1 MIGNA
6 GVFKPL
12 PVLPFGEG
20 RFGFGAEVP
29 IDTALQ
35 ETEIGELLL
44 QLLDLVA
51 PVALFERFIGVSR
64 IGCLDDAGQ
73 FFQQEGNDVLI
84 CYEQRGEG
92 IIALILF
99 NTVAGQIDSVA
110 GKTVV
115 LVKYGRED
123 AAETTGFIGVR
134 AESFLNSGR
143 ERRCL
148 PDQSGSV
155 IGDHLPLEVIG
166 VKNGQRDCGT
176 KDAGSKKI
184 SGSGCI
190 ADSRDGG
197 FGIQRRISDADGVVE
212 RGAVVMIDK
221 AKFYIAVKLLRHDDT
236 HGAPEGVAD
245 GKILR
250 EGGESCRQEQR

>member
-12 PVLPFGEG
+12 TVLPLGQG
-20 RFGFGAEVP
+20 RFGFAAEVP

-44 QLLDLVA
+44 QLFDLIA
-51 PVALFERFIGVSR
+51 AVALFERFIGVSR

-73 FFQQEGNDVLI
+73 FFQQERNDVLI

-99 NTVAGQIDSVA
+99 NTVADQIDSVA

-134 AESFLNSGR
+134 VESFLNNGR

-148 PDQSGSV
+148 PDQPGSV
-155 IGDHLPLEVIG
+155 IGDHLPLKVIG
-166 VKNGQRDCGT
+166 VKNDQGDCRT
-176 KDAGSKKI
+176 QDTGSKKI
-184 SGSGCI
+184 SGSVGSV
-190 ADSRDGG
+190 DSRKGG
-197 FGIQRRISDADGVVE
+197 FTIERKIGDADGTVE
-212 RGAVVMIDK
+212 CGAAVVIDK
-221 AKFYIAVKLLRHDDT
+221 AKFHIVFKLFRHDDT
-236 HGAPEGVAD
+236 HGAPKGVTD

-250 EGGESCRQEQR
+250 EGGKYCHQEQ